1 MKYRIYSIILLIL
14 FVGLGFFV
22 FEAQKPESRFSQYA
36 FKLGLDLNGGAH
48 LTYQA
53 DVSGVENPDE
63 AMTALKDAIERRINV
78 LGVSEPVVQTVQT
91 GGNYRLS
98 VELPGVTDISEA
110 IDTIGATPLLE
121 FRLFDEE
128 AVQSAGTVEVG
139 DDGVGRVT
147 IDQNKAYAPTELTGR
162 YLDRATLSFIP
173 PANEPVVNLRFDS
186 EGKALF
192 AQITSDN
199 IGNVLAIFLD
209 GQAISTPVVRQEI
222 KNGEAQI
229 SGGFT
234 AEEARELVRNL
245 NFGALPVPIELIETQ
260 TIGPSLGAETT
271 RAGQMALMIGIMAVG
286 VFLIFWYRAL
296 GLVAVVALFSYLI
309 IMGTLFQIIPVVLT
323 AAGVAGFILSIG
335 MAVDANVLI
344 FERAREEMRDG
355 AHIRQAL
362 IEGSRRAWPSIRDG
376 NFSSLISAI
385 VLYWLSGSSVVQG
398 FALVFG
404 LGVLVSMLSAVIVSR
419 TFAIAISPS
428 HENIVTRWLFS
439 NGFKK

>member
-14 FVGLGFFV
+14 FTGLGFFV
-22 FEAQKPESRFSQYA
+22 LEAQKPDNRFSDYA

-48 LTYQA
+48 LTYQG
-53 DVSGVENPDE
+53 DVSKVDNPEE
-63 AMTALKDAIERRINV
+63 AMTALKDAIERRINI
-78 LGVSEPVVQTVQT
+78 LGVSEPIVQTVKT
-91 GGNYRLS
+91 GNDYRLN

-110 IDTIGATPLLE
+110 INTIGATPLLE

-128 AVQSAGTVEVG
+128 ALKDAEKIEVG
-139 DDGVGRVT
+139 EDGVGRVT
-147 IDQNKAYAPTELTGR
+147 IDQNKAYVPTELTGR
-162 YLDRATLSFIP
+162 YLQRARLDFIP
-173 PANEPVVNLRFDS
+173 PSNEPVVNIVFNP
-186 EGKALF
+186 EGKDLF
-192 AQITSDN
+192 AQITRDN
-199 IGNVLAIFLD
+199 VGNVLAIFLD
-209 GQAISTPVVRQEI
+209 GQPISTPVVRDEI
-222 KNGEAQI
+222 KDGRAQI
-229 SGGFT
+229 SGSFT
-234 AEEARELVRNL
+234 AEEARELVRNI

-271 RAGQMALMIGIMAVG
+271 KAGLLALQIGIIAVG
-286 VFLIFWYRAL
+286 IFLVLWYRAL
-296 GLVAVVALFSYLI
+296 GLVAAVALLSYVI
-309 IMGTLFQIIPVVLT
+309 IMAVLFQIIPVVLT

-376 NFSSLISAI
+376 NLSSLISAV

-404 LGVLVSMLSAVIVSR
+404 LGVIVSMLSAIGVSR
-419 TFAIAISPS
+419 TFAIAIAPS
-428 HENIVTRWLFS
+428 RENAFTHWLFS